1 MLFLDVAQLF
11 ELLLKL
17 VDTLTSALIMLC
29 DADGLL
35 LLLDPILLFESDLGF
50 VFLLAVLKLFKLRLG
65 PFVLLLSLP
74 YLEFILLE
82 LFLKLSDLFFTLP
95 DSRLKLITFLLLRLS
110 EIGGLLLFL
119 GYKLYDLS

>member
-65 PFVLLLSLP
+65 PFVFLLSLP
-74 YLEFILLE
+74 DLEFILLE